1 MSIAVIGIYL
11 VFALAGLGLLGILVF
26 GIRSIVFGKISPIAI
41 AILALPVVLL
51 VILGLVLGEW
61 DYAAILTVFITL
73 GLALVALL
81 LTGIK
86 GMFT

>member
-26 GIRSIVFGKISPIAI
+26 GVRSIVFGKISPIAI